1 MDATDLFVVTLVVGG
16 RLLLPLGII
25 RYPLPAILACLVLD
39 GVDQT
44 IFQTFTSLSLEGYQ
58 GYDKAL
64 DIYYLVIAYT
74 ATLRNWTNQFAVSVG
89 RFLIYYRLIGVVL
102 FEATQIR
109 ALLMVF
115 PNTFE
120 YFFDFYEGV
129 RVRWNPRR
137 MSKALLIGA
146 TAFIWIV
153 IKLPQEW
160 WIHVAQLDMTDTI
173 KKVLGGTPESSWSEL
188 IAANIPLIAG
198 VMVVLIVLIVAAWW
212 VITRKLPPADRP
224 ITFDA
229 DAEPGRAPDPA
240 RLKEVQQTMR
250 DRFFDRD
257 LLEKVVLISLVAI
270 VFVQGL
276 GFDADLGVV
285 AIATTVI
292 ILVNTAVTE
301 WLARRGH
308 MWTTQRFFSHF
319 VKVAILNAAIFAV
332 LVFLLPLE
340 GNFLRSGFLLTLLTL
355 IVTMYDRYRPEYIA
369 RFSEAPAA

>member
-1 MDATDLFVVTLVVGG
+1 MDGLIFGVVVASRILV
-16 RLLLPLGII
+16 PLGIP
-25 RYPLPAILACLVLD
+25 RYPLPAILVALVID
-39 GVDQT
+39 GLDQT
-44 IFQTFTSLSLEGYQ
+44 IFSTFTSLDLSGYQ
-58 GYDKAL
+58 SYDKAL
-64 DIYYLVIAYT
+64 DIYYLSIGYLST
-74 ATLRNWTNQFAVSVG
+74 MRNWTSRPAFKIA
-89 RFLIYYRLIGVVL
+89 RFLFYYRLVGVAL
-102 FEATQIR
+102 FETTDERLI
-109 ALLMVF
+109 LFIF

-369 RFSEAPAA
+369 RFSEAPAP